1 MTNHAR
7 ELTQLYRQF
16 YRAKRWNSNSIL
28 QPVSKTA
35 RAILDADAQ
44 LRIKLRFGGS
54 SVPLADAAESLM
66 AAGQTH
72 ILLNLDGASS
82 LGAQSLGELVSA
94 FVTVKDRGGELKIFN
109 LAPTVRQMM
118 QVTNLFAVFGLFESE
133 ADAIDSFCL
142 RAMLNRSDT
151 SSGTE

>member
-1 MTNHAR
+1 MPDTIVCVIGESNFN
-7 ELTQLYRQF
+7 ELGFKERRVGSVT
-16 YRAKRWNSNSIL
+16 
-28 QPVSKTA
+28 
-35 RAILDADAQ
+35 ILDADAQ

-66 AAGQTH
+66 AAGQNH

-118 QVTNLFAVFGLFESE
+118 RVTNLFAVFGLYESE
-133 ADAIDSFCL
+133 AQAIDSFCVS
-142 RAMLNRSDT
+142 AVLNRSDI
-151 SSGTE
+151 SAGTD

>member
-1 MTNHAR
+1 MPDTIVR
-7 ELTQLYRQF
+7 VIGQP
-16 YRAKRWNSNSIL
+16 NSNLGFRERRVGSA
-28 QPVSKTA
+28 T
-35 RAILDADAQ
+35 ILDADAQ

-66 AAGQTH
+66 AAGQTQ
-72 ILLNLDGASS
+72 ILLNLDGVSS

-118 QVTNLFAVFGLFESE
+118 QVTNLFAVFGLYESE
-133 ADAIDSFCL
+133 ADAIDSFCVS
-142 RAMLNRSDT
+142 AMLNRSDT

>member
-1 MTNHAR
+1 MIGNLKLNELGFR
-7 ELTQLYRQF
+7 ERRVGSVT
-16 YRAKRWNSNSIL
+16 
-28 QPVSKTA
+28 
-35 RAILDADAQ
+35 ILDADAQ

-72 ILLNLDGASS
+72 ILLNLDSASS

-118 QVTNLFAVFGLFESE
+118 RVTNLFAVFGLYESE
-133 ADAIDSFCL
+133 AQAIDSFCVN
-142 RAMLNRSDT
+142 AMLNRSDI
-151 SSGTE
+151 SAEPNNE